1 MNCERARELFS
12 EYLEDGVDIALSAV
26 VRDHLSECP
35 ACSREFDGF
44 KQTWSVLNKLPEIE
58 APRSFRHDI
67 VIRAARAQHE
77 RTRVAGRNSLAQS
90 WDALFGR
97 FLPARAVG
105 VAFALAA
112 LALVLLRLPETAYVH
127 FTSMF
132 APRVNVTQAVETH
145 SKVSSSLQMETPLKQ
160 EWVTRKLGRNTIW
173 ISVSPHEAGGG
184 STLYRVMLSIN
195 KDALLADETTQRIGA
210 QVHLLPANHFGFG
223 DMDSASAIWSGNI
236 LEDSPVLVP
245 VIVDQSQGRG
255 GTVNLLVTWT
265 FRHRKFGTVVMIP
278 TRRLAQSGEMYDF
291 SASGGDFAQCES
303 SLYSALQSISQ
314 DYSVPV
320 IANAYLTEKPAVIN
334 LGRGG
339 LNETLNEVLK
349 PTSLDWLY
357 ANNAIYVDRGYDI
370 Q

>member
-1 MNCERARELFS
+1 MNCERGRELFS

-44 KQTWSVLNKLPEIE
+44 KQTLSVLNKLPEIE

-67 VIRAARAQHE
+67 VIRAAREQHE
-77 RTRVAGRNSLAQS
+77 RTRVAGRNSLAS
-90 WDALFGR
+90 NWDALFGR
-97 FLPARAVG
+97 FIPARAIA
-105 VAFALAA
+105 VACAMAA
-112 LALVLLRLPETAYVH
+112 LAVVLLRLPESAYVH

-132 APRVNVTQAVETH
+132 SPGVDITQSVDTR
-145 SKVSSSLQMETPLKQ
+145 SKMTSSLQMETPLKQ

-173 ISVSPHEAGGG
+173 VSVSAHETGNG

-210 QVHLLPANHFGFG
+210 QVHLLPANHFGFS
-223 DMDSASAIWSGNI
+223 DVDSASAIWSGNI
-236 LEDSPVLVP
+236 LEDSPVVVP
-245 VIVDQSQGRG
+245 VIVDQSQGRS
-255 GTVNLLVTWT
+255 GTVNLLVAWT
-265 FRHRKFGTVVMIP
+265 FRHRQFGSVVMIP
-278 TRRLAQSGEMYDF
+278 TQRPGRSGGMYDF

-334 LGRGG
+334 LGRGD

-357 ANNAIYVDRGYDI
+357 ANNAVYVDRGYDI